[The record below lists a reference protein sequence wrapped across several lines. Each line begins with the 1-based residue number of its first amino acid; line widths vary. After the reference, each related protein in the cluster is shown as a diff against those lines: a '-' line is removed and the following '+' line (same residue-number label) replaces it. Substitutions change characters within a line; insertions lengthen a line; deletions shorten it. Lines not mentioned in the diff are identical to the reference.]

1 MTKTVRSSSVLPGT
15 RGKQTRE
22 KILRAAARLVGRMG
36 FRRTT
41 ITEIAEGAGIGKAT
55 VYLYF
60 KDKQD
65 ILTYLVQKETNS
77 ILDQIN
83 TAVGGENTVA
93 GQLRAFILTR
103 YRSIH
108 SLLELYSATPQLLLE
123 DFPAIQQAS
132 QNYGE
137 QELAVVQSLLDAGRA
152 KGELA
157 LKDTQL
163 AAIAITGT
171 LRSLDHPWIFQHAPS
186 APIDLEQ
193 RVDDLVHHFLY
204 GMIA

>member
-1 MTKTVRSSSVLPGT
+1 
-15 RGKQTRE
+15 
-22 KILRAAARLVGRMG
+22 MG

-65 ILTYLVQKETNS
+65 ILTYLVQQETTR
-77 ILDQIN
+77 ILEQIKA
-83 TAVGGENTVA
+83 AVANENTVA
-93 GQLRAFILTR
+93 DRLRAFILTR

-108 SLLELYSATPQLLLE
+108 SLLKLYSATPQLLLE
-123 DFPAIQQAS
+123 DFPAIQEAAQD
-132 QNYGE
+132 YGE
-137 QELAVVQSLLDAGRA
+137 QELAVVQTLLEEGCVA
-152 KGELA
+152 GELA
-157 LKDTQL
+157 LKDAHL
-163 AAIAITGT
+163 AAIAVTGT
-171 LRSLDHPWIFQHAPS
+171 LRSLDHPWIFHHAPN

-204 GMIA
+204 GMIPRKDTL